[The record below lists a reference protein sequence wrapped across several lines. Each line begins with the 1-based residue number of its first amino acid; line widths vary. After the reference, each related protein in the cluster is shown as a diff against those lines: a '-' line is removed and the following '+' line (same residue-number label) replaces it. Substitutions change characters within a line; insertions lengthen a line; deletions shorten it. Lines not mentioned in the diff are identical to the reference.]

1 MKLSNVKVLGYQF
14 GGNVLFSRYDSF
26 NSIPEAIQYI
36 VDVALKQCVRID
48 KVTISDYDRDTY
60 RVYRI
65 TSINPLRYNRY

>member
-26 NSIPEAIQYI
+26 NSIHEAIRYI

-60 RVYRI
+60 REYRI
-65 TSINPLRYNRY
+65 TSTKPLRYNCY